1 MIVQLTMRTD
11 LRLRLSLR
19 LRGPGANGAIRVRG
33 HKIFALVVPGQ
44 GLDGLGRLP
53 SQLSAF
59 RLQIPQHKQPA
70 LKCNKQLSGK
80 NLISHR
86 I

>member
-1 MIVQLTMRTD
+1 MRTD

-33 HKIFALVVPGQ
+33 HKVLALVVPGQ
-44 GLDGLGRLP
+44 GLDGLGSLP

-59 RLQIPQHKQPA
+59 RLQIPQNKQPA
-70 LKCNKQLSGK
+70 LKCNKQLHVGEK
-80 NLISHR
+80 RLISLR
-86 I
+86 KPYI